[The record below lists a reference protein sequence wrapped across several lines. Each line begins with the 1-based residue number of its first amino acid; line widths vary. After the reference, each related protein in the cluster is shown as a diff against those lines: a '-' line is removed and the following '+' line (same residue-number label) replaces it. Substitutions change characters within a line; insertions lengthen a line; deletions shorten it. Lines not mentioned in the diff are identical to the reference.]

1 MDKQNQL
8 EYLNT
13 VKEDLN
19 AVGPGFCVL
28 KWYHQEINLAE
39 GMNHSCYHCPQ
50 HKIPLKGDL
59 HNTPHKVEQRKIML
73 EGGKPDECSYCWN
86 IEKIPNLI
94 SDRQILH
101 HQFHKND
108 PNVIASAV
116 SDGLNPVY
124 PRYLEVSFTN
134 KLSLIHI

>member
-8 EYLNT
+8 EYLNN

-19 AVGPGFCVL
+19 AIGPGFCVL

-39 GMNHSCYHCPQ
+39 GQNHSCYHCPQ

-73 EGGKPDECSYCWN
+73 EHLKYLS
-86 IEKIPNLI
+86 IVIKIMNRLI
-94 SDRQILH
+94 L
-101 HQFHKND
+101 
-108 PNVIASAV
+108 
-116 SDGLNPVY
+116 
-124 PRYLEVSFTN
+124 YLV
-134 KLSLIHI
+134 